1 MFNTTE
7 NRIFVFA
14 WKYDALSS
22 YTCVLIYYILQRV
35 LFKMGSLYQIFKH
48 VFKYVNYKYMYD
60 VMMLNHIDH
69 NNVSPMWLTVS

>member
-14 WKYDALSS
+14 WKYDTLSS
-22 YTCVLIYYILQRV
+22 YTYVLIYYILQRARV

-69 NNVSPMWLTVS
+69 NNVSPM